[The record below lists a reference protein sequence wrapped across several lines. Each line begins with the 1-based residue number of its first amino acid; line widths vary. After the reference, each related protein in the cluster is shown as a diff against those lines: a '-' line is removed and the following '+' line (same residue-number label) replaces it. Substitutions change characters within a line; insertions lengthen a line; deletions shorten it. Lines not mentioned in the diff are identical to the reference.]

1 MSLVV
6 GLSRRNSNWL
16 RLERMR
22 ESNLSLRRRMLKVS
36 ISWVSKSFKIL
47 VGSLSILTEVIIEVR
62 KTTDERTR
70 MIHMSAGSAESAV

>member
-6 GLSRRNSNWL
+6 GPNRRNSNLL
-16 RLERMR
+16 RLEKMR
-22 ESNLSLRRRMLKVS
+22 ESNLCLQRRMLKGS
-36 ISWVSKSFKIL
+36 MSYISKSVQIL
-47 VGSLSILTEVIIEVR
+47 VGSSVRTEVIIEVR

>member
-6 GLSRRNSNWL
+6 GPSRENSNWL

-22 ESNLSLRRRMLKVS
+22 ESNLFLQRRMLKGS
-36 ISWVSKSFKIL
+36 MIWFSKSVEIL
-47 VGSLSILTEVIIEVR
+47 VGWSELTEVIIEVR

>member
-6 GLSRRNSNWL
+6 GRSRRNSNWL

-22 ESNLSLRRRMLKVS
+22 ESNLFLQRHMLKGS
-36 ISWVSKSFKIL
+36 MSQVSKSVEVL
-47 VGSLSILTEVIIEVR
+47 VGLSIVTEVIIEVR
-62 KTTDERTR
+62 KTTDDRTR

>member
-1 MSLVV
+1 MSLVE
-6 GLSRRNSNWL
+6 GPSRKNSNWL

-22 ESNLSLRRRMLKVS
+22 ESNLFLQRRMLKGS
-36 ISWVSKSFKIL
+36 MIWFSKSVEIL
-47 VGSLSILTEVIIEVR
+47 VGWSELTEVIIEVR

>member
-1 MSLVV
+1 MSLIV

-22 ESNLSLRRRMLKVS
+22 ESNLFLRRRMLKGS
-36 ISWVSKSFKIL
+36 MDSVSKSVQIL
-47 VGSLSILTEVIIEVR
+47 VGSFIRTEVIIEVR